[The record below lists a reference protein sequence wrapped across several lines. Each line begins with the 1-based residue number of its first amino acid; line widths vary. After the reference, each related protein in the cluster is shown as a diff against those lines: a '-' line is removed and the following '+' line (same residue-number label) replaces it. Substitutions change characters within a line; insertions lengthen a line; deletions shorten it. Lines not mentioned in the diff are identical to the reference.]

1 MKLFSFTLFKTL
13 FPNLKINKQ
22 LKMSNTLWLS
32 LLTSNHSV
40 CFTTLQIYLFFLIE
54 LPQLEKFQIAF
65 FFTDLHLVLMSSIA
79 MNGVI
84 QRLVKMAI
92 VAVIVTHELSSSFT
106 QKYVSTTISY
116 YFHIL
121 SITSTYFLLTYLW
134 LFVML
139 FEVDFFGKNMFISF
153 RDGQ

>member
-54 LPQLEKFQIAF
+54 LPQLEKFQIVF

-106 QKYVSTTISY
+106 QKYVFELQY
-116 YFHIL
+116 HIIFIFSPL
-121 SITSTYFLLTYLW
+121 LPHTFYLLTCGYLW
-134 LFVML
+134 CYL
-139 FEVDFFGKNMFISF
+139 
-153 RDGQ
+153 R